1 MFVCRGVW
9 WGRWQGPGV
18 VWKAKS
24 EIVSAY
30 VGVLLAVSL
39 CMCMC
44 VQARSPPCKSESDSS
59 SSGLANSY
67 QHPFCGGC
75 CSLVACIHAQTLA
88 YTQVRTNKHTHRRRA
103 SLQVCAS
110 LFLLRFA
117 FACFLLRLF
126 WFSPGSFEM
135 YSYCGW
141 RALEKSSVKC
151 KNGLKVKRNYASRET
166 TTMSVFMTQTRGPTS
181 DPDLHSIHL
190 SL

>member
-1 MFVCRGVW
+1 MCVSLVFVFTNKNHSVFVCRGVW

-88 YTQVRTNKHTHRRRA
+88 QHRYAQTNTRTDVGHRYKCVRHCFYCV
-103 SLQVCAS
+103 S
-110 LFLLRFA
+110 LLRVFFFVYFDFPPA
-117 FACFLLRLF
+117 ASKCTVIVAGEL
-126 WFSPGSFEM
+126 
-135 YSYCGW
+135 W
-141 RALEKSSVKC
+141 RKAL
-151 KNGLKVKRNYASRET
+151 
-166 TTMSVFMTQTRGPTS
+166 
-181 DPDLHSIHL
+181 
-190 SL
+190 